1 MIWTMMRVSLLHL
14 RRDRVVQAMTFL
26 LPIAFFSI
34 FAMVFGGRGGG
45 GASVRVDVGVVDED
59 GSEVST
65 RLLGALEQEK
75 GLKVSRTLKTKAG
88 EQPLDRERA
97 RTLVQGGHL
106 DVAVVVPKGFG
117 KGFPGFAPG
126 GPEVE
131 LLADP
136 SNPIAPQMVLGL
148 LQKVGMTA
156 MADLFARGS
165 MDVFERYAGPL
176 TPQQRQAVD
185 QWEQGFKPQAKP
197 GAPGGGG
204 ASEAMAGGLVRTK
217 VVDVIREQAP
227 RTGIIAFYAAGVGVM
242 FLLFMASGA
251 GGALLEEA
259 EAGTLER
266 LLTTRLGMGRLLA
279 AKWLFLTALGFV
291 QVAVMFLWGAL
302 VFGLDLWSHLG
313 GFAVMTA
320 VTAAA
325 ASGFGLVLA
334 TLCRSRQQLG
344 GLSTIVILIMSAVG
358 GSMFPRFLM
367 SETMQK
373 AGLLT
378 FNGWALDGYLKVF
391 WRNAPLVDLWPQ
403 VLVLSLLAIVF
414 MGAARLLARRWE
426 AA

>member
-1 MIWTMMRVSLLHL
+1 MIGTIMKTSLLHL
-14 RRDRVVQAMTFL
+14 RRDRVVQALTFL

-34 FAMVFGGRGGG
+34 FALVFGGRGTSG
-45 GASVRVDVGVVDED
+45 SEVRVDVGVVDED
-59 GSEVST
+59 GSAVST
-65 RLLGALEQEK
+65 RLLAALEKEK
-75 GLKVSRTLKTKAG
+75 GLEVSRTVKVREAQ
-88 EQPLDRERA
+88 EPLDRERA
-97 RTLVQGGHL
+97 RALVQAGRL
-106 DVAVVVPKGFG
+106 DIAVVAPKGFG
-117 KGFPGFAPG
+117 AAFPGFFPG
-126 GPEVE
+126 APEVE
-131 LLADP
+131 ILADP
-136 SNPIAPQMVLGL
+136 SNPIAAQMVVGL

-156 MADLFARGS
+156 LPDLLARRG
-165 MDVFERYAGPL
+165 MEAFERYAGVL
-176 TPQQRQAVD
+176 TPGQRAAVD
-185 QWEQGFKPQAKP
+185 QWLQHLQA
-197 GAPGGGG
+197 GAVAAPRGDAQPEPMG
-204 ASEAMAGGLVRTK
+204 SGLVRTK
-217 VVDVIREQAP
+217 VVDVIRERAP
-227 RTGIIAFYAAGVGVM
+227 RTGIIAVYAAGVGVM

-266 LLTTRLGMGRLLA
+266 LLTSRLGMGRLLL
-279 AKWLFLTALGFV
+279 AKWVFLTLLGFA
-291 QVAVMFLWGAL
+291 QVTVMFVWGAL
-302 VFGLDLWSHLG
+302 VFGLDLWGHLG
-313 GFAVMTA
+313 GFVVMTA

-391 WRNAPLVDLWPQ
+391 WRNAPTLDLWPQ
-403 VLVLSLLAIVF
+403 VLVLSALAAGF
-414 MGAARLLARRWE
+414 MLAARLLARRWE

>member
-1 MIWTMMRVSLLHL
+1 MIGTIMKTSLLHL
-14 RRDRVVQAMTFL
+14 RRDRVVQALTFL

-34 FAMVFGGRGGG
+34 FALVFGGRGGSG
-45 GASVRVDVGVVDED
+45 PEVRVDVGVVDED
-59 GSEVST
+59 GSQVST
-65 RLLGALEQEK
+65 RLLAALGQEK
-75 GLKVSRTLKTKAG
+75 GLKVSREVKVRDAQQT
-88 EQPLDRERA
+88 LDRERA
-97 RTLVQGGHL
+97 RALVQGGQL

-117 KGFPGFAPG
+117 AAFPAFAPG
-126 GPEVE
+126 APEVE
-131 LLADP
+131 VLSDP
-136 SNPIAPQMVLGL
+136 SNPIGAQMVVGL

-156 MADLFARGS
+156 MPDLFVRGS
-165 MDVFERYAGPL
+165 LDTFERFAGAL
-176 TPQQRQAVD
+176 TPEQRAAVD
-185 QWEQGFKPQAKP
+185 QWQRRLESGAQP
-197 GAPGGGG
+197 GQGGGG
-204 ASEAMAGGLVRTK
+204 QSEAMAGGLVRTK
-217 VVDVIREQAP
+217 VVDVIRERAP

-259 EAGTLER
+259 EAGTLDR
-266 LLTTRLGMGRLLA
+266 LLTSRLGMGRLLL
-279 AKWLFLTALGFV
+279 AKWLFLTLLGFA
-291 QVAVMFLWGAL
+291 QVTVMFVWGAV

-391 WRNAPLVDLWPQ
+391 WRNAPLVELWPQ
-403 VLVLSLLAIVF
+403 VLVLALLAGAF
-414 MGAARLLARRWE
+414 MLAARLLARRWE

>member
-1 MIWTMMRVSLLHL
+1 MIGTIMKTSLLHL
-14 RRDRVVQAMTFL
+14 RRDRVVQALTFL

-34 FAMVFGGRGGG
+34 FALVFGGRAGG

-59 GSEVST
+59 GSGVST
-65 RLLGALEQEK
+65 RLLGALEKEK
-75 GLKVSRTLKTKAG
+75 GLTVSRSEKTKAG
-88 EQPLDRERA
+88 ERPLDRERA
-97 RTLVQGGHL
+97 RKLVQGGQL

-126 GPEVE
+126 SPEVE

-156 MADLFARGS
+156 MSDLFVRGS
-165 MDVFERYAGPL
+165 MDAFERYAGAL
-176 TPQQRQAVD
+176 TPEQRAAVD
-185 QWEQGFKPQAKP
+185 QWQRRLEAGAQPGQGD
-197 GAPGGGG
+197 GGQ
-204 ASEAMAGGLVRTK
+204 SEPMAGGLVRTK

-266 LLTTRLGMGRLLA
+266 LLTSRLGMGRLLL
-279 AKWLFLTALGFV
+279 AKWLFLTLLGFA
-291 QVAVMFLWGAL
+291 QVTVMFVWGAV
-302 VFGLDLWSHLG
+302 VFKLDLWSHLG

-391 WRNAPLVDLWPQ
+391 WRNAPLVELWPQ
-403 VLVLSLLAIVF
+403 VLVLSTLAAAF
-414 MGAARLLARRWE
+414 MLAARLLARRWE

>member
-1 MIWTMMRVSLLHL
+1 MIGPILKTSLLHL
-14 RRDRVVQAMTFL
+14 RRDRVVQALTFL

-34 FAMVFGGRGGG
+34 FALVFGGRGGSG
-45 GASVRVDVGVVDED
+45 SEVRVDVGVVDED
-59 GSEVST
+59 GSQVST
-65 RLLGALEQEK
+65 RLLAALEKEK
-75 GLKVSRTLKTKAG
+75 GLKVSREVKVSDAQ
-88 EQPLDRERA
+88 QPLDRERA
-97 RTLVQGGHL
+97 RTLVQGGQL
-106 DVAVVVPKGFG
+106 DAAVVVPKGFG
-117 KGFPGFAPG
+117 AAFPGFAPG
-126 GPEVE
+126 APEVE
-131 LLADP
+131 VLSDP
-136 SNPIAPQMVLGL
+136 SNPIAAQMVVGL

-156 MADLFARGS
+156 MPDLFMRGS
-165 MDVFERYAGPL
+165 LDTFERYAGAL
-176 TPQQRQAVD
+176 TPEQRAAVD
-185 QWEQGFKPQAKP
+185 QWQQRLEAGRQQ
-197 GAPGGGG
+197 APGGGG
-204 ASEAMAGGLVRTK
+204 ADAMAGGLVRTK
-217 VVDVIREQAP
+217 VVDVIRERAP

-266 LLTTRLGMGRLLA
+266 LLTSRLGMGRLLL
-279 AKWLFLTALGFV
+279 AKWLFLTLLGFA
-291 QVAVMFLWGAL
+291 QVTVMFVWGAV

-334 TLCRSRQQLG
+334 ALCRSRQQLG

-391 WRNAPLVDLWPQ
+391 WRNAPLVELWPQ
-403 VLVLSLLAIVF
+403 VLVLTLLAAGF
-414 MGAARLLARRWE
+414 MLAARLLARRWE

>member
-1 MIWTMMRVSLLHL
+1 MIGPILKASLLHL
-14 RRDRVVQAMTFL
+14 RRDRVVQALTFL
-26 LPIAFFSI
+26 LPIAFFSV
-34 FAMVFGGRGGG
+34 FAMVFGGRGGSG
-45 GASVRVDVGVVDED
+45 SEVRVDVGVVDED
-59 GSEVST
+59 GSPVSA
-65 RLLGALEQEK
+65 RLLAALEKEK
-75 GLKVSRTLKTKAG
+75 GLMVSRAVKVRDVK
-88 EQPLDRERA
+88 QPLDRERA
-97 RTLVQGGHL
+97 RTLVQSGRL

-117 KGFPGFAPG
+117 VAFPAFAQG
-126 GPEVE
+126 APEVE
-131 LLADP
+131 ILSDP
-136 SNPIAPQMVLGL
+136 SNPIAAQMAVGL

-156 MADLFARGS
+156 MPDLFVRGS
-165 MDVFERYAGPL
+165 MDTFERYAGAL
-176 TPQQRQAVD
+176 TTEQRAAVEQWQQSLQSGT
-185 QWEQGFKPQAKP
+185 QP
-197 GAPGGGG
+197 GARGGGQ
-204 ASEAMAGGLVRTK
+204 AEAMASGLVRTR
-217 VVDVIREQAP
+217 VVDVIRERAP

-266 LLTTRLGMGRLLA
+266 LLTSRLGMGRLLL
-279 AKWLFLTALGFV
+279 AKWLFLTLLGFA
-291 QVAVMFLWGAL
+291 QVTVMFVWGAL
-302 VFGLDLWSHLG
+302 VFGLDLWSHLD
-313 GFAVMTA
+313 GFVVMTA

-373 AGLLT
+373 AGLFT

-391 WRNAPLVDLWPQ
+391 WRNAPTVELWPQ
-403 VLVLSLLAIVF
+403 VLVLSLLAAAF
-414 MGAARLLARRWE
+414 MLAARLLARRWE